1 VYYSLAG
8 AEMMFRIETR
18 TDEPSTVTY
27 ALAGR
32 ATQEHLPELTQ
43 LLATERARGRQ
54 VTLDLEGLVLAD
66 REFVR
71 FLARGDGSK
80 VALTHCPAYVLSW
93 IRCEGCEEER
103 KTS

>member
-1 VYYSLAG
+1 
-8 AEMMFRIETR
+8 MMFRIETR

-43 LLATERARGRQ
+43 LLAAERARGRQ

-66 REFVR
+66 REFVK

-80 VALTHCPAYVLSW
+80 VTLTHCPAYVLSW

-103 KTS
+103 KPS

>member
-1 VYYSLAG
+1 VYYLPAG
-8 AEMMFRIETR
+8 DEMMFRIETR
-18 TDEPSTVTY
+18 TDELSTVTY
-27 ALAGR
+27 ALAGK
-32 ATQEHLPELTQ
+32 ATQEHLPELIG
-43 LLATERARGRQ
+43 LLAAERARGRQ

-93 IRCEGCEEER
+93 IRCEGEER